1 MQSIVTDRGITLR
14 VEEEAFASG
23 TMKDVHRVEGGEDVL
38 AVFREPLNDQGL
50 DRLQALVDVYRSR
63 IIDGPGGDE
72 LATLYRWPKDTAT
85 FKGKTAVLVPV
96 FDKRYLFEHGSVG
109 NDKLSIRGKE
119 KQGKWFASAYHRN
132 VYLHPAERGH
142 WTDSLSICRRIA
154 QAVRR
159 LHAGGLAHSDLS
171 YRNVLVDPGS
181 GSACIIDID
190 GLVVPGKYPPD
201 VTGTPDFIAPEV
213 VRTRELSINDPHRIH
228 PSIETD
234 RHALAVLIYLYLTGR
249 HPLRGKKIHDSE
261 DADRDEQLAMGAN
274 ALWIEHPADHSNRS
288 DIEEARDGELPW
300 IDAERLSSSKLCGP
314 ILEALFNTAFIEGL
328 HCPNNRPTAEEWERA
343 LVQTRDILIPCSN
356 DECYMGHFVFL
367 NTTIVSCPLCSTR
380 YQHSIPVLNFYTKRT
395 GGTFRPENHQMVAI
409 ENKEIMSWQTDRFS
423 FDNERLES
431 EKQHCVARI
440 ERDGDTWSF
449 LNVSGEQMMDATS
462 NETVTIGQRVE
473 LYEGAKILLSKEDGC
488 RLAYVQ
494 MTNT

>member
-1 MQSIVTDRGITLR
+1 MQSIITDRGIAIR

-38 AVFREPLNDQGL
+38 AVFREPLNEQGL
-50 DRLQALVDVYRSR
+50 DRLKALVDVYRSR
-63 IIDGPGGDE
+63 IMEGPGGDE
-72 LATLYRWPKDTAT
+72 LSTLYRWPRDTAT
-85 FKGKTAVLVPV
+85 FNGKTAVLVPS
-96 FDKRYLFEHGSVG
+96 FDARYLFEHGSVG

-181 GSACIIDID
+181 GSACLIDID
-190 GLVVPGKYPPD
+190 GLVVPGKYAPD

-213 VRTRELSINDPHRIH
+213 VRTRDLPIDDPQRIH

-234 RHALAVLIYLYLTGR
+234 RHALAVLVYLYLTGR
-249 HPLRGKKIHDSE
+249 HPLRGKKIHDAE
-261 DADRDEQLAMGAN
+261 DADIDEQMAMGAN
-274 ALWIEHPADHSNRS
+274 ALWIEHPTDSSNRA
-288 DIEEARDGELPW
+288 DTEDARQGDLPW
-300 IDAERLSSSKLCGP
+300 IDADQLPCQDLCGP
-314 ILEALFNTAFIEGL
+314 ILQRLFTKAFIEGL
-328 HCPNNRPTAEEWERA
+328 HTPHNRPTAEEWERA
-343 LVQTRDILIPCSN
+343 LVQTKDLLIPCSN

-367 NTTIVSCPLCSTR
+367 NTTTVSCPLCNTR
-380 YQHSIPVLNFYTKRT
+380 YTHSIPVLNFYTKRT
-395 GGTFRPENHQMVAI
+395 GGTFRPEGHQMVAI
-409 ENKEIMSWQTDRFS
+409 ENKEILYWQTDRFS
-423 FDNERLES
+423 FDNERLEA
-431 EKQHCVARI
+431 EKQVCVARI
-440 ERDGDTWSF
+440 ERDGSDW
-449 LNVSGEQMMDATS
+449 LLVNVSGTQMMDATS
-462 NETVTIGQRVE
+462 NETIFIDERIE
-473 LYEGAKILLSKEDGC
+473 LYEGVKILLSKEDGC

-494 MTNT
+494 LTNT

>member
-1 MQSIVTDRGITLR
+1 MQSIVTDRGVAIR
-14 VEEEAFASG
+14 VEEDAFASG
-23 TMKDVHRVEGGEDVL
+23 TMKDVHRIDGGEDVL
-38 AVFREPLNDQGL
+38 AVFREPLNEQGL
-50 DRLQALVDVYRSR
+50 DRLKALVDVYRTR
-63 IIDGPGGDE
+63 VIEGPGGDE

-85 FKGKTAVLVPV
+85 FNGKTAVLVPV
-96 FDKRYLFEHGSVG
+96 FDARYLFEHGSVD

-190 GLVVPGKYPPD
+190 GLVVPGKYAPD

-213 VRTRELSINDPHRIH
+213 VRTRDLPIDDPQRIH

-249 HPLRGKKIHDSE
+249 HPLRGKKIHDVE
-261 DADRDEQLAMGAN
+261 DADLDEQLAMGAN
-274 ALWIEHPADHSNRS
+274 ALWVEHPTDQSNRP
-288 DIEEARDGELPW
+288 DIEEAREGELPW
-300 IDAERLSSSKLCGP
+300 IDAEQLPSSTLCGP
-314 ILEALFNTAFIEGL
+314 MLEALFINAFIEGL
-328 HCPNNRPTAEEWERA
+328 QTPNSRPTAEEWERA
-343 LVQTRDILIPCSN
+343 LVQTKDLLVPCFN
-356 DECYMGHFVFL
+356 EECYMGHFVFL
-367 NTTIVSCPLCSTR
+367 NTITVSCPLCKTR
-380 YQHSIPVLNFYTKRT
+380 YTHSIPVLNFYTKRT
-395 GGTFRPENHQMVAI
+395 GGTFRPEGHQMVAI
-409 ENKEIMSWQTDRFS
+409 ENREIMGWQTDRFS

-431 EKQHCVARI
+431 DRQQCVARI
-440 ERDGDTWSF
+440 ERNGDIWSL
-449 LNVSGEQMMDATS
+449 LNLACEQMMNAAS
-462 NETVTIGQRVE
+462 SEPIAIGERVE
-473 LYEGAKILLSKEDGC
+473 LHEGAKILLSKEDGC